1 MKKLKHA
8 KRLLSLMLAITMVVT
23 ALPST
28 SITSLASPVSETLE
42 AQPEPTT
49 SGNGEDQTQDNDKK
63 SDTTVSD
70 ESIPT
75 APEGETKTPTGDESN
90 KDESNTVDDQG
101 QGSNDIAAS
110 KLQRSQADPDKK
122 DKCDQREQ
130 SGRSGIPADSKHKT
144 KCGQYQCKFRADPVC
159 QDADQ
164 QGCGEISGILSHND
178 GPAGGIIELKVTKER
193 GKCGS
198 AHTVIDAEK
207 QIA

>member
-63 SDTTVSD
+63 SDSTISD
-70 ESIPT
+70 ESTPT

-90 KDESNTVDDQG
+90 KDESNTVDDLG
-101 QGSNDIAAS
+101 QGSND
-110 KLQRSQADPDKK
+110 
-122 DKCDQREQ
+122 
-130 SGRSGIPADSKHKT
+130 
-144 KCGQYQCKFRADPVC
+144 
-159 QDADQ
+159 
-164 QGCGEISGILSHND
+164 
-178 GPAGGIIELKVTKER
+178 
-193 GKCGS
+193 
-198 AHTVIDAEK
+198 
-207 QIA
+207 

>member
-75 APEGETKTPTGDESN
+75 APEGE
-90 KDESNTVDDQG
+90 
-101 QGSNDIAAS
+101 I
-110 KLQRSQADPDKK
+110 
-122 DKCDQREQ
+122 
-130 SGRSGIPADSKHKT
+130 KH
-144 KCGQYQCKFRADPVC
+144 QPVMNLTRMSL
-159 QDADQ
+159 
-164 QGCGEISGILSHND
+164 IRLMI
-178 GPAGGIIELKVTKER
+178 R
-193 GKCGS
+193 GKE
-198 AHTVIDAEK
+198 VMM
-207 QIA
+207 